1 MTKLEKSWL
10 CIACFPDT
18 AQPKEGFPLA
28 AKVIS
33 VPCEATGSAWG
44 GQRPVWGADWP
55 GEDREEDHA
64 ASADAAAVWTLLRAA
79 PGGHRLAGQGPMA
92 LWRVFI
98 ILKSPALWLQTLEV
112 TDVFLFFHR
121 LWSSQRPSSSC
132 LRCATWTTT
141 SGEWNTAKDKQGTL
155 KVRCV
160 KFSLIY
166 YSYIGKSWTYCT

>member
-1 MTKLEKSWL
+1 MKLEKSWL

-33 VPCEATGSAWG
+33 VSCEATGSAWG
-44 GQRPVWGADWP
+44 GQRPVWGADRP

-64 ASADAAAVWTLLRAA
+64 ASADPAAVWTLLRAA

-112 TDVFLFFHR
+112 TDVLFFFIGCEV
-121 LWSSQRPSSSC
+121 LKD
-132 LRCATWTTT
+132 LRAHV
-141 SGEWNTAKDKQGTL
+141 SAVQLGPRHQVNETL
-155 KVRCV
+155 QKTNRRR
-160 KFSLIY
+160 
-166 YSYIGKSWTYCT
+166 